1 MREMIEQLK
10 ELERFWDVVLDAFKN
25 YAEKKR

>member
-10 ELERFWDVVLDAFKN
+10 ELEKFWEVVLDAFKK
-25 YAEKKR
+25 YAEKKK